1 MTEKI
6 LYTIEE
12 EVATITINRPNALNA
27 LNNDMI
33 AQMIEY
39 IIETGKND
47 RIRVLVLEGNGKAFC
62 AGDDLIDMGTKENP
76 NPTDKFTEFR
86 EGYPRIIEQMRQLKM
101 PIISKVHKY
110 ALGAGFEIALA
121 SDIIVA
127 DEEAQF
133 GLPFVL
139 RGMASGTYLLQE
151 AIGYHRASRYLF
163 TGEFM
168 EAKTA
173 YEYGLVSKLASKE
186 NLNKIVEDMANTLAK
201 NATYSIGL
209 MKRAMHNSHGKSI
222 VEAFDEQCMATT
234 ISYHS
239 KDFQE
244 GKQAFIEKRDPKF
257 TGR

>member
-1 MTEKI
+1 MTEKV
-6 LYTIEE
+6 LYTIDEE
-12 EVATITINRPNALNA
+12 IATITINRPDALNA

-33 AQMIEY
+33 AQIIEY
-39 IIETGKND
+39 IKATEKND
-47 RIRVLVLEGNGKAFC
+47 KLRVLVLEGNGKAFC
-62 AGDDLIDMGTKENP
+62 AGDDLVDMGTKKNP

-86 EGYPRIIEQMRQLKM
+86 EGYPRIIEQMRQLKI

-121 SDIIVA
+121 SDIIIA

-168 EAKTA
+168 KSKTA
-173 YEYGLVSKLASKE
+173 YEYGIVSKLVPKE
-186 NLNKIVEDMANTLAK
+186 NLNKAVEDMAKALAK

-209 MKRAMHNSHGKSI
+209 MKRAMHNSRGKSM
-222 VEAFDEQCMATT
+222 VEAFDEQCLATT
-234 ISYHS
+234 VSFHS
-239 KDFQE
+239 EDFQE